1 MKNFG
6 NIKDTFNSILVE
18 SIIKKDNKGKKLFN
32 VYLKTLKEN
41 EDLRKQYLIYKNL
54 STKCFDNA
62 GEAKEYIKENI
73 SLLRGLNEKQLKKGE
88 KKLNSLLEGKTLS
101 SINTTL
107 YDTINI
113 LVNTEKTPSTLD
125 TIIESINNIKDM
137 MLERKEVIKED
148 KDMINLPP
156 SVLTQMATTKF
167 NTKYANINEDEKE
180 ILKAVL
186 NGNEEDRKTV
196 YHNLKTEC
204 IDTIDNKL
212 NENIDLDLKDKIL
225 KVKDKLLRMTYNPDE
240 YVKDIDK
247 VYELKKSVAAEE

>member
-18 SIIKKDNKGKKLFN
+18 SIIKKDNEGKKLFN

-41 EDLRKQYLIYKNL
+41 DDLRKQYLIYKNL

-62 GEAKEYIKENI
+62 VEAKDYIKENI
-73 SLLRGLNEKQLKKGE
+73 SLLRGLNGKQLKKGE
-88 KKLNSLLEGKTLS
+88 NKLNSLLEGKTLS
-101 SINTTL
+101 SINSTL

-125 TIIESINNIKDM
+125 TLIESINNIKDM

-148 KDMINLPP
+148 KDTVNLPP

-180 ILKAVL
+180 ILRAVL

-196 YHNLKTEC
+196 YNNLKTEC

-212 NENIDLDLKDKIL
+212 NENIDLDIKDKIL

>member
-88 KKLNSLLEGKTLS
+88 
-101 SINTTL
+101 
-107 YDTINI
+107 
-113 LVNTEKTPSTLD
+113 
-125 TIIESINNIKDM
+125 
-137 MLERKEVIKED
+137 R
-148 KDMINLPP
+148 NL
-156 SVLTQMATTKF
+156 TH
-167 NTKYANINEDEKE
+167 Y
-180 ILKAVL
+180 
-186 NGNEEDRKTV
+186 
-196 YHNLKTEC
+196 
-204 IDTIDNKL
+204 
-212 NENIDLDLKDKIL
+212 
-225 KVKDKLLRMTYNPDE
+225 
-240 YVKDIDK
+240 
-247 VYELKKSVAAEE
+247 